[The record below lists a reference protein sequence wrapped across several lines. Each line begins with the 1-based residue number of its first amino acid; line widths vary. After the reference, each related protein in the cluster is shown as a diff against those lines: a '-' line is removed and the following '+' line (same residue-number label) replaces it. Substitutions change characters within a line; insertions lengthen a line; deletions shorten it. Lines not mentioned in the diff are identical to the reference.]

1 MSRQIIEESK
11 EEMGKNNVK
20 YVLPK
25 DKSKEE
31 LQGEMEKTYYGHNDT
46 LIFRNNYSIIPIG
59 NDDDII
65 DKPDIDN
72 IKLNFDEEL
81 KIDERYGELLL
92 QMKEIDTSK
101 DFYNFFTEQEINE
114 KVQKIVA
121 KVIPE
126 ESKNF
131 KTSLPLFDA
140 LGAIEKTRSKYV
152 SIVDKLNNINDVYEQ
167 WIEGTKK
174 NIINS
179 KFIFILFFFLKNY
192 IISKYINYLIQ
203 KIIINLLLIINF
215 MYF

>member
-179 KFIFILFFFLKNY
+179 KFIFILFFFLNNY

>member
-179 KFIFILFFFLKNY
+179 KFIFILFFF
-192 IISKYINYLIQ
+192 
-203 KIIINLLLIINF
+203 
-215 MYF
+215 